1 MDRKNILK
9 QAISGSHI
17 GNKTAFIP
25 TLWNDGTVSIGAGLT
40 YQSFEN
46 EKAFFNAI
54 PDLLQNVDGVF
65 YKGKMIENL
74 HDYRRMRKALKVA
87 ETESILDI
95 EKY

>member
-1 MDRKNILK
+1 MDRKKIIR
-9 QAISGSHI
+9 QAMSGSRI
-17 GNKTAFIP
+17 GNKTAHIP
-25 TLWNDGTVSIGAGLT
+25 VFWENGKVSVGVGLT

-54 PDLLQNVDGVF
+54 PDLLQKVDGVF

-74 HDYRRMRKALKVA
+74 NDYRRLRKALKVA

-95 EKY
+95 QKY